1 MRYVIKTLY
10 WGRYYDMYG
19 EEIVDMEHQHFTDSL
34 DEAIDY
40 AVEQCI
46 STETIHSTVYDT
58 TNSEQL
64 FFCQPPT
71 NSSQQLPTTI
81 TNNNNQPA
89 RITRTSILSN
99 RTRTLEIPQYTPEEF
114 ERRLYA
120 YNKGNIDIDDAFPLL
135 SPMAKLFIEK
145 GITPEEWD
153 DDMAY
158 KL

>member
-1 MRYVIKTLY
+1 MT
-10 WGRYYDMYG
+10 
-19 EEIVDMEHQHFTDSL
+19 
-34 DEAIDY
+34 
-40 AVEQCI
+40 
-46 STETIHSTVYDT
+46 
-58 TNSEQL
+58 
-64 FFCQPPT
+64 
-71 NSSQQLPTTI
+71 
-81 TNNNNQPA
+81 NNQPA

-135 SPMAKLFIEK
+135 SSMAKLFIEK

>member
-1 MRYVIKTLY
+1 
-10 WGRYYDMYG
+10 MYG
-19 EEIVDMEHQHFTDSL
+19 EEIVDMEHQHFTESL

-40 AVEQCI
+40 AIEQCI
-46 STETIHSTVYDT
+46 FTETIHSTVYDT
-58 TNSEQL
+58 TNSDQL
-64 FFCQPPT
+64 FFCQPPIVST
-71 NSSQQLPTTI
+71 NSSQQQLPPI
-81 TNNNNQPA
+81 VTNNSYQPA
-89 RITRTSILSN
+89 RITRTSIFSN

-153 DDMAY
+153 DD
-158 KL
+158 